1 MGARIC
7 FTNHIH
13 IAEKSFDNGLIKE
26 IGYKDITPKLLE
38 EIGQDDRIKMI
49 QISSR
54 LPKKAYGVIDR
65 ILERR
70 PDLYLRI
77 FSVGTTCETFDL
89 SVLGQMP
96 HLTKVWLEA
105 YLRYQ
110 KEAVNPEYLCELPN
124 LKGLH
129 LNLFDC
135 RDYQFVNHLSSNLE
149 ELILYADTMGGGIRF
164 DCKWLLQYENLRTLY
179 LGKKAQKNLESI
191 TQLPKIKELSLR
203 GIKVADFDFL
213 KELSLDTFRLLW
225 CGNSDLSGLSVL
237 QSLRELELWRI
248 MKLENLDFISSLSN
262 LEILKLQDLKHIKTL
277 PDLSN
282 LKKLKRIQL
291 DNVPI
296 DKDMLDMSVRKLLY
310 P

>member
-7 FTNHIH
+7 FTNYIH
-13 IAEKSFDNGLIKE
+13 IAEKSFNNGLIKE
-26 IGYKDITPKLLE
+26 IGYKDITPELLE
-38 EIGQDDRIKMI
+38 EIEQDGRIKMI

-54 LPKKAYGVIDR
+54 LPIKAYEVIDR

-96 HLTKVWLEA
+96 HLSKVWLEA
-105 YLRYQ
+105 YLRYH
-110 KEAVNPEYLCELPN
+110 KEAVNPEYLCELSN

-129 LNLFDC
+129 LHLFDC
-135 RDYQFVNHLSSNLE
+135 RDYQFVNHLSHSLE
-149 ELILYADTMGGGIRF
+149 ELLLYADTMGGGIRF
-164 DCKWLLQYENLRTLY
+164 DCKWLLQYENLHTLY

-191 TQLPKIKELSLR
+191 TQLPKLKNLSLR
-203 GIKVADFDFL
+203 GIKVADFGFL

-225 CGNSDLSGLSVL
+225 CGNSDLSGLGGL

-248 MKLENLDFISSLSN
+248 MKLEDLDFISSLIN
-262 LEILKLQDLKHIKTL
+262 LEILKLQDLKHIKAL

-282 LKKLKRIQL
+282 LKKLQRIQL

-296 DKDMLDMSVRKLLY
+296 DKDTLDMSVRKLLY

>member
-26 IGYKDITPKLLE
+26 IGYKDVTPEIIE

-105 YLRYQ
+105 YLRYH

-124 LKGLH
+124 LRGLH
-129 LNLFDC
+129 LNL
-135 RDYQFVNHLSSNLE
+135 
-149 ELILYADTMGGGIRF
+149 F

-179 LGKKAQKNLESI
+179 LGKKAK
-191 TQLPKIKELSLR
+191 K
-203 GIKVADFDFL
+203 
-213 KELSLDTFRLLW
+213 
-225 CGNSDLSGLSVL
+225 
-237 QSLRELELWRI
+237 
-248 MKLENLDFISSLSN
+248 NLDFISL
-262 LEILKLQDLKHIKTL
+262 
-277 PDLSN
+277 LSN

-291 DNVPI
+291 DNVPV